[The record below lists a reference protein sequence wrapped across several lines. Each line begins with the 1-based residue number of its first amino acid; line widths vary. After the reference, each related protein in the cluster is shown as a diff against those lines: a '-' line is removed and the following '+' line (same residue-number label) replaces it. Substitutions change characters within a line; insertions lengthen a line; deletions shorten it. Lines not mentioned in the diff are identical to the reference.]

1 MNSRQFNRAQARE
14 EAKKIDR
21 LASGHTAAKVG
32 PGRRMKWLMR
42 HPKLAPFYVM
52 VTQMLGEGAKW
63 KAIRKMLVI
72 VAQNPK
78 VKHAD
83 GKRYPFIAL
92 QSRHQRGS
100 WRAYPSV
107 TIDANMKVAS

>member
-1 MNSRQFNRAQARE
+1 MRDGRSYRAER
-14 EAKKIDR
+14 KIAER
-21 LASGHTAAKVG
+21 LDLTVVPAPVEKVG